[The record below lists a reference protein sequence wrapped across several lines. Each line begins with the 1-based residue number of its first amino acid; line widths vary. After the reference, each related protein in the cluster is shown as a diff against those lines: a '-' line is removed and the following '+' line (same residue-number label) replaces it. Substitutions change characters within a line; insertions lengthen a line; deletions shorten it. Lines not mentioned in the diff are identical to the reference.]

1 MTSSLLAAVVNAT
14 PGHHSLQNGGGG
26 DASGATITEI
36 IDHPDQHL
44 QERRGQHQGH
54 HDGRHQGHQQAEVSH
69 NHPSDVIHR
78 HSRLDQSLQLNQA
91 SARNQLN
98 NVDNLG
104 HNSGQNLSGP
114 HPPQNNDS
122 SYPL

>member
-14 PGHHSLQNGGGG
+14 PGHHSLQNGGDG